1 MDEDEVSPRSL
12 LKALKICIQNNYF
25 SFNDKIYHQKGGVG
39 TGIKLAPPFAC
50 LGVGDFEEKF
60 FSSENDL
67 VKMILL
73 WKRYIDD
80 VFALLKGEE
89 EDCKNLVDFLNT
101 LLPGVIK
108 FTSKFSKE
116 KIEFLDLEI
125 SIEEGKL
132 ETNLYIKPSNLQLY
146 LDYFSNHPQHC
157 NVGLVYSLALRIIER
172 CSKQK
177 DVDLHLENL
186 KGKLSEKN
194 YPENVINKQFERA
207 KLKDRKELINK
218 PRPPKLKDDGKTRL
232 IFTHNASNPHIH
244 QWVREAKQL
253 LVRNDKAILLGES
266 IQITSRQPRNLQ
278 RMVTGIRKGGR
289 GAPPLDAG
297 CHKCNKCKVACP
309 VLIEGTHFK
318 STNTGKT
325 YPIRKRLDCT
335 SDHVIYLVTCAKCCG
350 QYVGKSTTDF
360 KRRHSN
366 HKVEIRNQRGGLGH
380 HFGGQNG
387 CGYQNVKI
395 MLIDQVEKGDKIGLE
410 NCEVYWQN
418 QMRCYVE
425 NGGGGCCYRKEKM
438 KKTK

>member
-1 MDEDEVSPRSL
+1 MISKKCIIICKKYLETRTSSGMDEDEVSPRSL

-101 LLPGVIK
+101 LMPGVIK
-108 FTSKFSKE
+108 FTSKFSKD

-157 NVGLVYSLALRIIER
+157 KVGLVYSLALRIIER

-177 DVDLHLENL
+177 DADVHFENL
-186 KGKLSEKN
+186 K
-194 YPENVINKQFERA
+194 EN
-207 KLKDRKELINK
+207 L
-218 PRPPKLKDDGKTRL
+218 
-232 IFTHNASNPHIH
+232 
-244 QWVREAKQL
+244 
-253 LVRNDKAILLGES
+253 
-266 IQITSRQPRNLQ
+266 
-278 RMVTGIRKGGR
+278 
-289 GAPPLDAG
+289 
-297 CHKCNKCKVACP
+297 
-309 VLIEGTHFK
+309 
-318 STNTGKT
+318 
-325 YPIRKRLDCT
+325 
-335 SDHVIYLVTCAKCCG
+335 
-350 QYVGKSTTDF
+350 
-360 KRRHSN
+360 
-366 HKVEIRNQRGGLGH
+366 
-380 HFGGQNG
+380 
-387 CGYQNVKI
+387 
-395 MLIDQVEKGDKIGLE
+395 
-410 NCEVYWQN
+410 
-418 QMRCYVE
+418 
-425 NGGGGCCYRKEKM
+425 KEKI
-438 KKTK
+438 T